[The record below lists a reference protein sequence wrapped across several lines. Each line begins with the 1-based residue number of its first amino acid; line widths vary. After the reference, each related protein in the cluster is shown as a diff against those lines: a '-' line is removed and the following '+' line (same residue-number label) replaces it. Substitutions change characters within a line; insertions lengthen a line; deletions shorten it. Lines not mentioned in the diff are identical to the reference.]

1 MAGGE
6 GETRGGLKGIVEKKK
21 KKRYDTWRKKKT
33 AVFIR
38 WAVFPRKI
46 AGGYSRFHVPL

>member
-21 KKRYDTWRKKKT
+21 KALRHVAEEEGGGFYTMGCIPAENSWR
-33 AVFIR
+33 
-38 WAVFPRKI
+38 
-46 AGGYSRFHVPL
+46 LQ